1 MTARV
6 VLASSSPRRREL
18 LSMIGIAH
26 TVVPAGIDESLLLG
40 ESPPAHAERLARAK
54 AEVVAARNP
63 SSVVIGADTIV
74 VVDGEVLGKPVDAA
88 EAVRTLR
95 RLSGRVHTVHTA
107 VAVAVNAR
115 TESAIESVAVEFRTL
130 DDEEIADYVAT
141 GEPMDK
147 AGAYGIQGFGATIVR
162 RIEGDYFAVMG
173 LSLTLLVSLLHR
185 HGIVY
190 RFGML
195 AAPVRAAE

>member
-1 MTARV
+1 
-6 VLASSSPRRREL
+6 
-18 LSMIGIAH
+18 MIGIAH

-54 AEVVAARNP
+54 VEVVAARNP
-63 SSVVIGADTIV
+63 SLVVIGADTIV
-74 VVDGEVLGKPVDAA
+74 VVDGQVLGKPVDAA
-88 EAVRTLR
+88 EAVRMLQ